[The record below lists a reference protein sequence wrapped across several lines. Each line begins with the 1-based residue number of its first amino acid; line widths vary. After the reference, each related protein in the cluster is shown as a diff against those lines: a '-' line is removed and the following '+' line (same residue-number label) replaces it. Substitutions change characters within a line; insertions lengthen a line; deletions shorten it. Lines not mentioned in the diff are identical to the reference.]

1 MKRQIVIYKAKP
13 EHADENQRMLEQVFE
28 ELHAKQPDGVRYL
41 LARMND
47 GTFVHLIVSGEDG
60 PPSFT
65 KLDSFKAYVAGVR
78 DRIVAPPQQSEATI
92 VGDYRMLS
100 E

>member
-1 MKRQIVIYKAKP
+1 VKRQIVIYQANADD
-13 EHADENQRMLEQVFE
+13 ADENQRLLEQVFA

-47 GTFVHLIVSGEDG
+47 GTFVHLIFSDGAG
-60 PPSFT
+60 PPAVT
-65 KLDSFKAYVAGVR
+65 TLDSFKAYVAGVR
-78 DRIVAPPQQSEATI
+78 GRIVAPPSQREATI
-92 VGDYRMLS
+92 IGDYRMLR

>member
-1 MKRQIVIYKAKP
+1 MKQQIVIYQAKA
-13 EHADENQRMLEQVFE
+13 EDADENQRMLEQVFA
-28 ELHAKQPDGVRYL
+28 ELHEKKPDGVRYL

-47 GTFVHLIVSGEDG
+47 GTFVHLIFSDGAG

-65 KLDSFKAYVAGVR
+65 TFDSFKAYVAGVR
-78 DRIVAPPQQSEATI
+78 GRLVAPPSQSEATI
-92 VGDYRMLS
+92 VGNYRMLS

>member
-1 MKRQIVIYKAKP
+1 VKRQIVIYQAKP
-13 EHADENQRMLEQVFE
+13 EDADENQRLLEQVFA
-28 ELHAKQPDGVRYL
+28 ELQAKQPTDVRYL

-47 GTFVHLIVSGEDG
+47 GTFVHLVFSDG
-60 PPSFT
+60 AGQPSFAQ
-65 KLDSFKAYVAGVR
+65 LDSFKAYVAGVR

-92 VGDYRMLS
+92 IGDYRMLS